1 MKRFTRV
8 LAAGLICLVGNA
20 AQALV
25 LTYKYQARVSS
36 IVENAGPGAAY
47 VDVTQS
53 DFSGTS
59 VAIGDIVTG
68 SFQYDTSVALGSYQP
83 AQEAGV
89 DYRVYASGA
98 NDFVTYVDKRSGLAF
113 TSMPSLNWLGLNQ
126 VHDSVPIPGNF
137 ASDFFSMSRSADND
151 TMYASALMWFDDLY
165 GNAFQ
170 SGAMPTQLDLAAF
183 QVASVDGSFMRLSD
197 RAHMS
202 FSADI
207 SSLDRVDLPEPS
219 SAFLFAIAA
228 GGLLGLR
235 RMRRQSHS

>member
-1 MKRFTRV
+1 MQVF
-8 LAAGLICLVGNA
+8 AAGLIFSAGSA
-20 AQALV
+20 AQAMV
-25 LTYKYQARVSS
+25 LTYTYQAKVSS
-36 IVENAGPGAAY
+36 VVENAGPGAAF

-53 DFSGTS
+53 DFAGTP

-98 NDFVTYVDKRSGLAF
+98 NDYITYVDKRSGLAF
-113 TSMPSLNWLGLNQ
+113 TSMPTLNWLGLNQ
-126 VHDSVPIPGNF
+126 IHDSVPTSGNF
-137 ASDFFSMSRSADND
+137 APDFFSMSRSAIND
-151 TMYASALMWFDDLY
+151 TMYAGAQMWFNDLY

-183 QVASVDGSFMRLSD
+183 QFASVDATFLRVSDKAYMR
-197 RAHMS
+197 

-207 SSLDRVDLPEPS
+207 SSLQRVDLPEPS

-228 GGLLGLR
+228 GGLFGLR
-235 RMRRQSHS
+235 RMRRTSRS